1 MYYKYSTDLI
11 QVLTVIKPIWQK
23 FQILSIY
30 MYKKKKNQFS

>member
-23 FQILSIY
+23 FQILYIY
-30 MYKKKKNQFS
+30 VQKEKNQFS